1 MAKQL
6 YVKDIK
12 TGDRISE
19 FFLVKEKILAYS
31 QKGAP
36 YLNLKLGDMSGQVEA
51 KVWDNATECEALF
64 KKGDIIQIKARAQ
77 SYKNTLQLSIVEIRT
92 PLPEEIDPADYLP
105 TAREDANV
113 MLAEL
118 MKYVEGIV
126 NPHLLALLKSFFDD
140 EEIRNRFKAAP
151 AAKGFHHVYLGGLLE
166 HTLSVVRLL
175 DLVTRHYQGL
185 NRDLIIAGG
194 ILHDLGK
201 IYEFNYDR
209 LIEYSDEG
217 RLVGHIVMGAEMIGK
232 RIEQLPSFPASL
244 AMELKHLILSHHGML
259 EYGSPKLPNTV
270 EAMVVHMVDD
280 LDAKVNAFQEYIKA
294 SPADDSNWT
303 PFHRLF
309 DRYIY
314 KGSAGQG

>member
-1 MAKQL
+1 MGKQI
-6 YVKDIK
+6 YIKDIQ

-36 YLNLKLGDMSGQVEA
+36 YLNLRLADKSGQVEA
-51 KVWDNATECEALF
+51 KVWDNATECEGLF
-64 KKGDIIQIKARAQ
+64 KKGDIIKIKARAQ
-77 SYKNTLQLSIVEIRT
+77 SYKNTLQLSIAEIRT
-92 PLPEEIDPADYLP
+92 PLTEEIDLADYLP
-105 TAREDANV
+105 TAREDGNV
-113 MLAEL
+113 MLEEL
-118 MKYVEGIV
+118 MKYVKAIS
-126 NPHLLALLKSFFDD
+126 NPHLLALLESFFTD
-140 EEIRNRFKAAP
+140 EEIRNRFKIAP

-185 NRDLIIAGG
+185 NRDLIIAGA

-217 RLVGHIVMGAEMIGK
+217 RLIGHIVMGAEMIGK
-232 RIEQLPSFPASL
+232 RIAQLPSFPASL
-244 AMELKHLILSHHGML
+244 AMELKHLILSHHGVL
-259 EYGSPKLPNTV
+259 EYGSPKLPHTV
-270 EAMVVHMVDD
+270 EAIVVHMIDD
-280 LDAKVNAFQEYIKA
+280 LDAKVNAFQEYVKA
-294 SPADDSNWT
+294 AATDDSHWT

-314 KGSAGQG
+314 KGSVGQG